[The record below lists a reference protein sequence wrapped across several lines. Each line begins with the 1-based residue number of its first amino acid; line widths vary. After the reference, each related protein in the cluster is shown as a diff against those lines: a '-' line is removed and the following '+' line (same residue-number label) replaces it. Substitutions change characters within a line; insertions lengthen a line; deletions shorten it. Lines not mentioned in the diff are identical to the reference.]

1 MTKAPGRNIPM
12 LNLQQ
17 WLPASKAATAKA
29 ANSALA
35 ILQFD
40 ATGIAAVR
48 VRQEDGGLSLLSH
61 AALRG
66 QWSDEDGSL
75 EAALRAFAAEHLDP
89 ADAIYSVLPRYEI
102 TTRLLELP
110 SQDDAEIDGMLHLN
124 AEEHVPYAADELLIR
139 HARLHSIGGE
149 SLVLAVFAR
158 NNVVDSHLALLQG
171 AGLEPERI
179 LLSTACLLSTV
190 AATAPAEPERFAI
203 AHLAT
208 GGLEVAVF
216 NERKTVFMRG
226 VSMPHG
232 WALTEE
238 GAAPDELM
246 SELRASLSAYRRESL
261 DGMGVDQIFISS
273 DWAPL
278 ATICPEIEGETG
290 KDCVAA
296 EFLRGAVRNGAA
308 VPSTLPAV
316 LLGGALSAAGKARFA
331 IDLLPE
337 HVRQSR
343 QMTGLRVQFLRT
355 AVLVLLMIILAGG
368 LYVQR
373 VWQYRAY
380 INELEAQVEKLAPQA
395 EGVAEKQAQLNII
408 ARQVNREGS
417 VLDLLGATVGSLP
430 EKDINIT
437 RFSYDRKTGMEIWGR
452 ALTVD
457 DVSSFAA
464 NMRAAGAGALSLLQ
478 SAHRM
483 YEQKDVEREQEIMLY
498 HVAVPTAEMEEEA
511 AGEASP

>member
-1 MTKAPGRNIPM
+1 MTQAPGHTSPM
-12 LNLQQ
+12 QRLQQ
-17 WLPASKAATAKA
+17 MLPARPAPKAKA
-29 ANSALA
+29 GSGALA

-40 ATGIAAVR
+40 ATGIAVLRVR
-48 VRQEDGGLSLLSH
+48 VDDGAITVLAH
-61 AALRG
+61 AETRG

-75 EAALRAFAAEHLDP
+75 EAALRDFASAHLDP
-89 ADAIYSVLPRYEI
+89 ADALYTILPRYEI

-139 HARLHSIGGE
+139 HARLHGVGGE

-171 AGLEPERI
+171 AGLEPQRI
-179 LLSTACLLSTV
+179 LLSTACLLSAV
-190 AATAPAEPERFAI
+190 AATAPEHPERFAM

-216 NERKTVFMRG
+216 NERKVVFVRG

-232 WALTEE
+232 WAGAEE
-238 GAAPDELM
+238 SATPDELM
-246 SELRASLSAYRRESL
+246 AELRASLSAYRRESL
-261 DGMGVDQIFISS
+261 DGMGVEQIYVSS
-273 DWAPL
+273 DWAKL
-278 ATICPEIEGETG
+278 QTVCPEIESETG
-290 KDCVAA
+290 KDCAPA
-296 EFLRGAVRNGAA
+296 EFLRGVARNGGTLPA
-308 VPSTLPAV
+308 TLPAV
-316 LLGGALSAAGKARFA
+316 LMGGALSAAGKARFA

-337 HVRQSR
+337 YVRQNR
-343 QMTGLRVQFLRT
+343 QMTGLRAQFVRT
-355 AVLVLLMIILAGG
+355 AALVVIIIVLSGG
-368 LYVQR
+368 LYFQR

-380 INELEAQVEKLAPQA
+380 INELEAQVEKLAPQS

-408 ARQVNREGS
+408 ARQVNREGN

-437 RFSYDRKTGMEIWGR
+437 RFSYDRQTGMEIWGR

-457 DVSSFAA
+457 DVSTFAA
-464 NMRAAGAGALSLLQ
+464 NLRAAGTGTLSLLQ

-498 HVAVPTAEMEEEA
+498 HVAVPTAEMEEA
-511 AGEASP
+511 SGETAP